1 MEESERSMKKYS
13 LVISPAIPPEKRYE
27 IEKTIK
33 LLGYKILGSG
43 TCMDMS
49 SCDIAFQ
56 GKDDESRGFDKLG
69 EYFLKLMEPR

>member
-1 MEESERSMKKYS
+1 VKKLKKYS
-13 LVISPAIPPEKRYE
+13 LVISPAIPPEERYE

-33 LLGYKILGSG
+33 KLGYKILGSG

-56 GKDDESRGFDKLG
+56 GKDDEPYTCTSKGFYMD
-69 EYFLKLMEPR
+69 EIEPMH